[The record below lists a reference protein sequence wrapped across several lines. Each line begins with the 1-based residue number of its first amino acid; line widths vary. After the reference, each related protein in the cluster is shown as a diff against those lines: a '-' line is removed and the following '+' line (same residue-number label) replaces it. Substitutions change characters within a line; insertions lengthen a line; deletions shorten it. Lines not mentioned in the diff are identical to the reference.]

1 MLVGAKNKKEL
12 FMKIIYETK
21 RLIIRE
27 WEERDCYDLYEYA
40 SDERVAKYLFPP
52 YKDLDSAKKR
62 IEKLIAQYKEGNNKY
77 DYPIVLKSENKVIG
91 SISMSDYKPQAG
103 GIIMI
108 GYTLNHKYQGNGYA
122 TEAVIGMF
130 KHIKRNNIAKRIFAL
145 HDVENEKSGNV
156 MKRAGMTFEG
166 ILRKAGE
173 NQVHSRYDVAMYSIL
188 DEEICI
194 D

>member
-1 MLVGAKNKKEL
+1 
-12 FMKIIYETK
+12 MKIIYETE
-21 RLIIRE
+21 RLLVRE
-27 WEERDCYDLYEYA
+27 WEDKDYKDLFEYA

-52 YKDLDSAKKR
+52 YKDLNTAKKR
-62 IEKLIAQYKEGNNKY
+62 ITKLKAQYNRDDYKR

-108 GYTLNHKYQGNGYA
+108 GYTLNYNYQGHGYA
-122 TEAVIGMF
+122 TEAVIGIF
-130 KHIKRNNIAKRIFAL
+130 KFIKQNNIAKRIFAV
-145 HDVENEKSGNV
+145 HDIENIKSGNV

-166 ILRKAGE
+166 IARKAGE
-173 NQVHSRYDVAMYSIL
+173 NQVHSRYDVAQYSIL
-188 DEEICI
+188 DEEISL